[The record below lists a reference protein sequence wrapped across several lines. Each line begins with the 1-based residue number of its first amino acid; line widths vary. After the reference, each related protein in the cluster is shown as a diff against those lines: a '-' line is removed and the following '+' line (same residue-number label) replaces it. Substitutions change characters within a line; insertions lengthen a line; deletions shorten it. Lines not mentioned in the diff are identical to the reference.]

1 MAKKTA
7 RKQKNDSQQLTLG
20 LGLAPELAELIEQ
33 VNRPDHRA
41 WLDQVQRIGGCSHP
55 LHMRGSTRIIDKAT
69 GRVDREFSSR
79 DAPDGIILVR
89 CRNRRAAVC
98 PSCAR
103 IYQGDLFQL
112 VKAGLAG
119 GKGVPES
126 VSAHPRVFVTLTAPS
141 FGAVHS
147 SRDVGRRQVKRG
159 GHRDGRG
166 VCHPRRG
173 PDCEHGR
180 PTSCFARHA
189 DADPHVGTPLCAE
202 CYDYRAAVVWQA
214 NVGRLWERFCIYLSR
229 HLARHSGISLPIVR
243 KILRPS
249 YVKVIEFQRRGLVH
263 VHAVIR
269 LDGRTDSSDIAAA
282 PSWASAAV
290 LREAVISAAGA
301 VLIAQEAGD
310 AGAWSLRWG
319 PQVDV
324 RDIGE
329 HLERGESI
337 AKVAAYVAKY
347 ASKGSEETG
356 WNPQNWQE
364 TPRGRHAATM
374 VHTAWALAEFP
385 ELDGLKLRRWG
396 KELGYRGHVSSKSRQ
411 YSTTLGELRAARGT
425 YRQQAS
431 AGTDAEQTVSSDVIV
446 RSSWQLVGHGYN
458 SGQAL
463 LASQVAGERES
474 SRLAARDA
482 RADHAASEA
491 T

>member
-7 RKQKNDSQQLTLG
+7 RKQNSKSRQSGRQLTLG

-55 LHMRGSTRIIDKAT
+55 LHMRGSTRIIDQTT

-79 DAPDGIILVR
+79 DAPNGVILVR

-126 VSAHPRVFVTLTAPS
+126 VAAHPRVFVTLTAPS
-141 FGAVHS
+141 FGAVHT
-147 SRDVGRRQVKRG
+147 SRPAGGTRIRRG
-159 GHRDGRG
+159 DHRNGRG
-166 VCHPRRG
+166 VCNPRRG

-180 PTSCFARHA
+180 SISCFVRHA
-189 DADPHVGTPLCAE
+189 ESDPHVGSPLCGE

-214 NVGRLWERFCIYLSR
+214 NVGRLWERFCIYLPR
-229 HLARHSGISLPIVR
+229 HLARHGAVPVALVR
-243 KILRPS
+243 EAVRLS

-263 VHAVIR
+263 LHAVIR
-269 LDGRTDSSDIAAA
+269 LDGRTENPEDLTPA
-282 PSWASAAV
+282 PGWATAPVLKEAVHSAAN
-290 LREAVISAAGA
+290 AVRI
-301 VLIAQEAGD
+301 VQEAGAD
-310 AGAWSLRWG
+310 ESWSMRWG
-319 PQVDV
+319 IQVDV

-329 HLERGESI
+329 HLDRGESI

-347 ASKGSEETG
+347 ASKGSEDTG
-356 WNPQNWQE
+356 WNPETWGE

-374 VHTAWALAEFP
+374 IHTAWALAELP
-385 ELDGLKLRRWG
+385 GLDDLKLRKWG
-396 KELGYRGHVSSKSRQ
+396 KELGYRGHVSSKSRR
-411 YSTTLGELRAARGT
+411 YSTTLGQLRAARSA
-425 YRQQAS
+425 YQQQSSVDSDQPVA
-431 AGTDAEQTVSSDVIV
+431 SDVLV

-458 SGQAL
+458 RGQAL
-463 LASQVAGERES
+463 LAAGVAQD
-474 SRLAARDA
+474 AASNRQAA
-482 RADHAASEA
+482 RADGRRV
-491 T
+491 